1 MNIYQGHNSG
11 GNYNYNAYF
20 YTDCQWYPHFHK
32 NYELAF
38 VLEGQTELTV
48 GGHTFFVR
56 EGEFSLVLP
65 HELHGYH
72 TPEKSRVWIGV
83 FSADF
88 VESFAGLMAH
98 KRARNPVFTCS
109 TPVLTFLQH
118 QLITQQR
125 QDVLMLQAALCAAC
139 SEFLR
144 QATLEDSDRDP
155 GFAEQ
160 TISFVAEHFTQD
172 VTLQDLAQ
180 SFGYEYHYASRQF
193 HKSFPMHFK
202 QFLNLY
208 RTEFAREQLLRT
220 DHSITQIALQSGFQ
234 NSRSFNRAFLEQMGV
249 TPSTF
254 RKQYSISQPV
264 QYQEKPIL

>member
-20 YTDCQWYPHFHK
+20 YTDCHWYLHFHK

-48 GGHTFFVR
+48 NDRTFSLKAGDFA
-56 EGEFSLVLP
+56 LVLP
-65 HELHGYH
+65 HELHGYR
-72 TPEKSRVWIGV
+72 TPEKSLVWIGV

-109 TPVLTFLQH
+109 APVLTFLQQ
-118 QLITQQR
+118 QLITHKE
-125 QDVLMLQAALCAAC
+125 QDVLMLQSALYAVC
-139 SEFLR
+139 SEFL
-144 QATLEDSDRDP
+144 QNVTLEETDRDP

-160 TISFVAEHFTQD
+160 TICFVAEHFDQD

-220 DHSITQIALQSGFQ
+220 DHSISQIALQAGFQ
-234 NSRSFNRAFLEQMGV
+234 NCRSFNRAFMEQMGV

-264 QYQEKPIL
+264 QYQEKPIP

>member
-11 GNYNYNAYF
+11 GSYNYNAYF
-20 YTDCQWYPHFHK
+20 YTDCHWYLHFHK

-48 GGHTFFVR
+48 SGR
-56 EGEFSLVLP
+56 SFSVEAGSFALVLP
-65 HELHGYH
+65 HELHGYR
-72 TPEKSRVWIGV
+72 TPSHSLVWIGV

-98 KRARNPVFTCS
+98 KRAENPVFSCS
-109 TPVLTFLQH
+109 EPVLTFLRQ
-118 QLITQQR
+118 QLITR
-125 QDVLMLQAALCAAC
+125 KKQDVLMLQSALYAVC
-139 SEFLR
+139 SEFL
-144 QATLEDSDRDP
+144 QNVTLEETDRDP

-160 TISFVAEHFTQD
+160 TITFVAEHFAED
-172 VTLQDLAQ
+172 ITLQDLAR

-193 HKSFPMHFK
+193 HKHFPMHFK

-220 DHSITQIALQSGFQ
+220 DRSITQIALQSGFQ
-234 NSRSFNRAFLEQMGV
+234 NCRSFNRAFLEQMGV

-264 QYQEKPIL
+264 QYLEEPIS